1 MPHARVRA
9 ARLLPALLLAL
20 WTIVAMAELAVPP
33 LTARVNDTVGILDE
47 AARAALEAQLAAFEA
62 ERGTQIAA
70 LIVRSTEGESIEAY
84 ALRVAEAWK
93 LGRDKPDDGALLV
106 VALEDRAL
114 RIEVGYGL
122 EGVLT
127 DATSKRIIAETIV
140 PAFRAGDHAGGIAQG
155 LARMM
160 TVAAGEDLPPPAT
173 RPQQSP
179 FALALFFGVFFALM
193 FRGLRAAPLRI
204 GASGLVA
211 GGTTLLLTQV
221 FSAAGLSLVVAGLF
235 AGLNGGGGPSHWVSH
250 RRYGGHSPGGWMP
263 GAPGGG
269 FGGGGFSGG
278 GFGGGGFSGGGG
290 GFGGGGASGH
300 W

>member
-1 MPHARVRA
+1 MPRARIRA

-20 WTIVAMAELAVPP
+20 WTIVAMAELAVLP

-70 LIVRSTEGESIEAY
+70 LIVRSTEGEPIEAY

-93 LGRDKPDDGALLV
+93 LGRDKLDDGALLV

-160 TVAAGEDLPPPAT
+160 TVAAGEDLPPPARRT
-173 RPQQSP
+173 QENP
-179 FALALFFGVFFALM
+179 FVLALFFAVFFSLM
-193 FRGLRAAPLRI
+193 FRGLRASPLRV
-204 GASGLVA
+204 GASGLAA
-211 GGTTLLLTQV
+211 GGTTLLLTQAV
-221 FSAAGLSLVVAGLF
+221 PAAGISLLVAGLF
-235 AGLNGGGGPSHWVSH
+235 AGFTGGGGPTHWASH
-250 RRYGGHSPGGWMP
+250 RRYGGHWPGGWTAG
-263 GAPGGG
+263 GAGGGFGSGG
-269 FGGGGFSGG
+269 FGGGGFG
-278 GFGGGGFSGGGG
+278 GFGGGGG